1 MNMIAKG
8 VLPVQHPS
16 QPYIGHE
23 QGGPMNIDQTFAG
36 GAPAARS
43 ATQDNRSTSLSIRNV
58 SMVFSRAGHS
68 VHALDGI
75 DLDVKEGQFIS
86 VVGPSGCGKSTLL
99 KLVTGLRTP
108 TGGDITI
115 FDRPVTGP
123 RSDVGIV
130 FQSPV
135 LLPWR
140 TVLQNVMLPIDV
152 LRLDKGKYEAT
163 ARELLHLVGL
173 DGFENA
179 YPQELSGGMQQRAAI
194 ARALVYDA
202 PILMMDEPFGA
213 LDAMTREQ
221 MNIEAQRIWEASR
234 KTVVFITH
242 SIPEAVFLADRVV
255 VMSPRPGRI
264 LKTLDIDLP
273 RTRSLDDMLTPQF
286 GEYVREI
293 RSMLGSGEAA
303 GGKNDRQTNW

>member
-1 MNMIAKG
+1 MNVVPRGAG
-8 VLPVQHPS
+8 VAQH
-16 QPYIGHE
+16 
-23 QGGPMNIDQTFAG
+23 
-36 GAPAARS
+36 APAF
-43 ATQDNRSTSLSIRNV
+43 ATHEVGPKPIAPGASRNMRVGLGNRGTSLSIRNV

-75 DLDVKEGQFIS
+75 DLDIKEGQFIS

-99 KLVTGLRTP
+99 KLVTGLRPP
-108 TGGDITI
+108 TAGTI
-115 FDRPVTGP
+115 SILDKPVTGP

-152 LRLDKGKYEAT
+152 LRLDKAEYEK
-163 ARELLHLVGL
+163 RGRDLLHLVGL
-173 DGFENA
+173 DGFEGA

-213 LDAMTREQ
+213 LDAMTRDQ
-221 MNIEAQRIWEASR
+221 MNVEVQRIWEASG

-264 LKTLDIDLP
+264 LKILEIDLP

-293 RSMLGSGEAA
+293 RGMFGSGNSTR
-303 GGKNDRQTNW
+303 GKNDRKTNW

>member
-1 MNMIAKG
+1 MNMTIRGLPPMRRSPDQSGQSQDVPMTGIATEG
-8 VLPVQHPS
+8 
-16 QPYIGHE
+16 
-23 QGGPMNIDQTFAG
+23 NADAG
-36 GAPAARS
+36 AGARG
-43 ATQDNRSTSLSIRNV
+43 TSLSIRDV
-58 SMVFSRAGHS
+58 SMVFSREGHS
-68 VHALDGI
+68 VQALDRVS
-75 DLDVKEGQFIS
+75 LDIREGEFIS

-99 KLVTGLRTP
+99 KLVTGLRAP
-108 TGGDITI
+108 TAGNIDI
-115 FDRPVTGP
+115 FGQPVVGP
-123 RSDVGIV
+123 RKDVGIV

-140 TVLQNVMLPIDV
+140 TVLQNVLLPVDV
-152 LRLDKGKYEAT
+152 LRLDKAAYEKK
-163 ARELLHLVGL
+163 ARELLDLVGL
-173 DGFENA
+173 GAFQNA

-221 MNIEAQRIWEASR
+221 MNVEVQHIWEASR

-264 LKTLDIDLP
+264 LKTLRIDLP
-273 RTRSLDDMLTPQF
+273 RPRALDDMLTPSF

-293 RSMLGSGEAA
+293 RAMLGTNDKA
-303 GGKNDRQTNW
+303 GGSGVRQTNW